1 MGFTEQCRE
10 GAIENIMKL
19 YETFI
24 GTDATLLEI
33 NPMAEDN
40 NGKSKLFSW
49 SSFALSNLLLQF
61 TAWTAS

>member
-19 YETFI
+19 YNTFI
-24 GTDATLLEI
+24 NTDATLLEI

-40 NGKSKLFSW
+40 TGKS
-49 SSFALSNLLLQF
+49 
-61 TAWTAS
+61 